1 VRRLRPNYLSDWTFS
16 TLTASSGKHHI
27 RTFGWNLSME
37 EIRHEARPNY
47 CRLEDVARLA
57 RIQSLSG
64 GRNSDKHIERAVAAY
79 VASRLGSGAD
89 PDCGSGPR
97 SCTDADGQ
105 DRGGSSAGSAEA
117 GGGVGGLGPRRTRRM
132 TSHVMLSNGAAYVIQ
147 YALTGIPFSALRS
160 IFITHHHADHN
171 IEYGPLLV
179 VGWVNGMHL
188 DVRAFGP
195 PPLKQMTEDFMRAY
209 KTTVDF
215 WAEDF
220 KMKPLVAV
228 DVKEV
233 PAAGAVTQDDNVKV
247 SAIIVEHPPVK
258 PALGYRFDFKDHSV
272 AFSGDTAPF
281 EAVAKMAMGA
291 DVLVHEAMY
300 VPALESYTRDEIAKG
315 RPVKFEDVMAH
326 MKADHTPVED
336 VGRIAQEAG
345 VKTLVLSHLVPAT
358 DGITDDTWRAAAA
371 KYFKGEF
378 IVGKDLMVV

>member
-1 VRRLRPNYLSDWTFS
+1 V
-16 TLTASSGKHHI
+16 
-27 RTFGWNLSME
+27 
-37 EIRHEARPNY
+37 
-47 CRLEDVARLA
+47 
-57 RIQSLSG
+57 
-64 GRNSDKHIERAVAAY
+64 
-79 VASRLGSGAD
+79 
-89 PDCGSGPR
+89 
-97 SCTDADGQ
+97 
-105 DRGGSSAGSAEA
+105 
-117 GGGVGGLGPRRTRRM
+117 
-132 TSHVMLSNGAAYVIQ
+132 
-147 YALTGIPFSALRS
+147 LRS

-209 KTTVDF
+209 KATVDF

-220 KMKPLVAV
+220 KMTPLVTV
-228 DVKEV
+228 GVKEV
-233 PAAGAVTQDDNVKV
+233 SAAGLVTQDDNVKV

-258 PALGYRFDFKDHSV
+258 PALGYRFDFKDRSI
-272 AFSGDTAPF
+272 AFSGDTAPL
-281 EAVAKMAMGA
+281 EAVAKMTQGA

-300 VPALESYTRDEIAKG
+300 VPALEAYTRDEIAKG

-336 VGRIAQEAG
+336 VGRIAQDAG

-358 DGITDDTWRAAAA
+358 NGITDDAWRSAAG
-371 KYFKGEF
+371 KYFKGEI